1 MPSNTSATST
11 DPVDENALE
20 SGKRMATKIVMAQL
34 SPTME
39 EGRLLEWK
47 VQEGDRVEP
56 SDLLAEIETDKANM
70 DIEALK
76 GGVVLKIVVEAGTT
90 VPVGAIIGIIGE
102 PDEDIS
108 ALLAEAEAS
117 MAGTPPVADAEPAE
131 EMSAE
136 EPASPAASEVAV
148 EPAEAPAAEISDGPE
163 PQTPAP
169 VVPVVETDHS
179 HVAESS
185 VTGRIRVSPV
195 ARRMADQAGIDL
207 GLVEGTG
214 PGGRIVK
221 DDVEQAIAAGSA
233 TPPAAAAPA
242 VSDASSVAAAT
253 GPARLEAKDVEL
265 SMMRKA
271 IATRLTQSIGP
282 VPHFFLT
289 SEIDMGRALDMR
301 KEMNLRIA
309 PEKVGV
315 NDLLVKATAE
325 ALARHPEINASWAGD
340 RIRYHASADIGIAV
354 AVEDGL
360 ITPVL
365 HEADRKGLLQI
376 ARESADLVARARER
390 KLMPEE
396 YQGATFSVSNLGMF
410 DIDQFTAIINPPEAG
425 ILAVGSTIEKPVV
438 EDGEVVVRRR
448 MRVTMSCDHRV
459 IDGAS
464 GARFL
469 RTFRAMLENPLEM
482 ML

>member
-1 MPSNTSATST
+1 
-11 DPVDENALE
+11 
-20 SGKRMATKIVMAQL
+20 MATKVVMAQL

-56 SDLLAEIETDKANM
+56 SDILAEIETDKANM

-76 GGVVLKIVVEAGTT
+76 GGVVRKIVVEAGAT

-117 MAGTPPVADAEPAE
+117 MSGTPPVVDAEAADEAPADE
-131 EMSAE
+131 APAE
-136 EPASPAASEVAV
+136 EPATPAASETAV

-195 ARRMADQAGIDL
+195 ARRMADRAGIDL

-271 IATRLTQSIGP
+271 IASRLTQSIGP

-301 KEMNLRIA
+301 KEMNQRIA

-325 ALARHPEINASWAGD
+325 ALARHPDINASWAGD
-340 RIRYHASADIGIAV
+340 RIRHHASADIGIAV